1 MQLVAKTDQPVN
13 GQDERA
19 APAVDS
25 PACLCYPV
33 IRRVTAGRAATLS
46 HYPERGI
53 LWIAQKHI
61 KNISN
66 THLAL
71 FAELS
76 FTMRLST
83 HGVTGINVGKGKYLL
98 IST

>member
-33 IRRVTAGRAATLS
+33 IRRVTAG
-46 HYPERGI
+46 GI